1 MKVDFIDPGLMR
13 RELSLQSLVPVA
25 DGAGGYDETWQEA
38 ALVFGAVEPVSAL
51 SFRAAA
57 QALEETTHRI
67 TIRWREDVKQG
78 MRFALGS
85 RVFAIQTAHDP
96 DETRR
101 YLVCMVKEDVS

>member
-1 MKVDFIDPGLMR
+1 
-13 RELSLQSLVPVA
+13 
-25 DGAGGYDETWQEA
+25 
-38 ALVFGAVEPVSAL
+38 
-51 SFRAAA
+51 
-57 QALEETTHRI
+57 
-67 TIRWREDVKQG
+67 